1 MRASIAIH
9 KQKRVASRGLLKVSV
24 DLFYRVHRLSID
36 FDDHIALFEPGL
48 CSGGIAI
55 NAANKDAFRV
65 GRNPVLACEFGRQ
78 SLKRNSVE
86 RSAR

>member
-48 CSGGIAI
+48 CSGGIAM
-55 NAANKDAFRV
+55 
-65 GRNPVLACEFGRQ
+65 L
-78 SLKRNSVE
+78 
-86 RSAR
+86 